1 MAKRRSKRLAQD
13 VPPAPVPANDDAFSG
28 AVLNSS
34 AAVPASAAN
43 DNPPIDDLPARLS
56 VSDDEV
62 TLLQQYL
69 GQEILALFG

>member
-1 MAKRRSKRLAQD
+1 MKKRRLKRLAQEFS
-13 VPPAPVPANDDAFSG
+13 PARVAANDDAISD
-28 AVLNSS
+28 AALNSS
-34 AAVPASAAN
+34 AAAPALAAN
-43 DNPPIDDLPARLS
+43 DNPPIDDLPACLA

>member
-1 MAKRRSKRLAQD
+1 MAKRRSRRLAQD
-13 VPPAPVPANDDAFSG
+13 VPPAPVPANDDAISD
-28 AVLNSS
+28 AALSSS
-34 AAVPASAAN
+34 AAAPGSAAN
-43 DNPPIDDLPARLS
+43 DNPPIDDLPACLA